1 VSETNINIGAV
12 RWGYREARAYRQ
24 RRARRRI
31 VKIIVGLGL
40 LLLVLAVLIGLG
52 ARSAQPARAQG
63 IISPQPWCMV
73 SAPQPHGV
81 HFECIKPRAFIPI
94 VEVHP

>member
-63 IISPQPWCMV
+63 IVSPQPWCMV
-73 SAPQPHGV
+73 SAPVSPAM
-81 HFECIKPRAFIPI
+81 ECVQPRAHLPI
-94 VEVHP
+94 VEVQP

>member
-1 VSETNINIGAV
+1 VSNTNIDLGAV

-24 RRARRRI
+24 RRRTARM
-31 VKIIVGLGL
+31 VKITVGLGL

-63 IISPQPWCMV
+63 IVSPQPWCQV
-73 SAPQPHGV
+73 SAPVAPAL
-81 HFECIKPRAFIPI
+81 ECVQPRAHLPI
-94 VEVHP
+94 VEVTR